1 MKIKPK
7 FTPIITRS
15 GRALAIG
22 VIPLLA
28 LTLSASGA
36 ITLVG
41 QGGTKAGW
49 RAAGGNF
56 DFTYNVQ
63 QAGSVLVVATYVDG
77 TAYSGMSFGGA
88 AQTGAIAGTRTSL
101 FYYTGTVGAGAHHA
115 HR

>member
-36 ITLVG
+36 ITVVG
-41 QGGTKAGW
+41 QAGTKLDGGAVAGS
-49 RAAGGNF
+49 F
-56 DFTYNVQ
+56 DYTYNVQ
-63 QAGSVLVVATYVDG
+63 QAGSVLVVATYVD
-77 TAYSGMSFGGA
+77 A
-88 AQTGAIAGTRTSL
+88 APLSPA
-101 FYYTGTVGAGAHHA
+101 
-115 HR
+115 